1 MIKPIKHLGILD
13 LLRGFA
19 ALSVVCY
26 HFTGTLTR
34 GGFLAK
40 FHSPILDPAFS
51 WGYLGVEVF
60 FVISGFVI
68 PYSLLKTTYTPRDFF
83 PYFSKR
89 IARICPPAYVLIGL
103 TLLQW
108 LVVDFILHHDA
119 KRLNAVTDEQVVSN
133 LLFLVSFT
141 GHEWI
146 NGVFWTLAVEF
157 QFYVVIGLLFNTLF
171 TGATVAR
178 FLALGTLLCGLNYL
192 PGLPSENFFRYAGL
206 FMQGG
211 ATLLY
216 FTQVFSLRQY
226 LSCLVVFTAAIC
238 IMVTPIAAVFGL
250 VTALAIAFVK
260 FKHPVTA
267 FFGRISY
274 SLYLTHLLVGSTAEF
289 VLSHV
294 YRPVSDFGNILAIVM
309 CLILACV
316 GAQVF
321 YLLIEKPFLKWS
333 KRLMSSPTPLT
344 QQS

>member
-1 MIKPIKHLGILD
+1 MKKPTSHLGILD

-26 HFTGTLTR
+26 HFTGTLTS

-40 FHSPILDPAFS
+40 FYSPLLAPAFS

-68 PYSLLKTTYTPRDFF
+68 PYSLLKTTYTPHDFF

-119 KRLNAVTDEQVVSN
+119 ERLNAVTGGQVLSN
-133 LLFLVSFT
+133 LLFIVPFT
-141 GHEWI
+141 RSEWI
-146 NGVFWTLAVEF
+146 NGVFWTLAIEF

-171 TGATVAR
+171 TGATAAR
-178 FLALGTLLCGLNYL
+178 FLALGALLCGLNYL
-192 PGLPSENFFRYAGL
+192 PGLPHENFFLYAGL

-216 FTQVFSLRQY
+216 FTQAFSLRQY
-226 LSCLVVFTAAIC
+226 FLCLIIFTAAIC

-250 VTALAIAFVK
+250 FTALTIAFVK
-260 FKHPVTA
+260 FKHPLTA

-274 SLYLTHLLVGSTAEF
+274 SLYLTHFLVGSTAEF
-289 VLSHV
+289 VLSRV
-294 YRPVSDFGNILAIVM
+294 YRPISNLGNILAIVM

-321 YLLIEKPFLKWS
+321 YLLVEKPFLKWS
-333 KRLMSSPTPLT
+333 KRLTSSPIPNLL
-344 QQS
+344 

>member
-1 MIKPIKHLGILD
+1 MTKPSKYLGILD

-26 HFTGTLTR
+26 HFTGTLT
-34 GGFLAK
+34 GGGSLAK
-40 FHSPILDPAFS
+40 FYSPLLDHAFG

-68 PYSLLKTTYTPRDFF
+68 PYSLLKTSYTPRDFF
-83 PYFSKR
+83 FYFSKR

-103 TLLQW
+103 TLLQL

-119 KRLNAVTDEQVVSN
+119 KGLAAVTGGQIVSN
-133 LLFLVSFT
+133 LLFIVPFT
-141 GHEWI
+141 GHEWV
-146 NGVFWTLAVEF
+146 NDAYWTLAIEF
-157 QFYVVIGLLFNTLF
+157 QFYVIIGLLFNTLF
-171 TGATVAR
+171 TKATVAR
-178 FLALGTLLCGLNYL
+178 FLVLGALLCGLNYL
-192 PGLPSENFFRYAGL
+192 PGLPRENFFRYAGL

-216 FTQVFSLRQY
+216 FTQAFSLRQY
-226 LSCLVVFTAAIC
+226 LPCLVIFTAAIGL
-238 IMVTPIAAVFGL
+238 MVTPLAAVAGL
-250 VTALAIAFVK
+250 VTALAIAFVT

-274 SLYLTHLLVGSTAEF
+274 SLYLTHFLVGSTAEF
-289 VLSHV
+289 VLSRV
-294 YRPVSDFGNILAIVM
+294 YRPVSNLGNSLAIVL

-321 YLLIEKPFLKWS
+321 YLLVEKPFLKWS
-333 KRLMSSPTPLT
+333 KRLNSSPIPLT
-344 QQS
+344 